1 MKNVIDYDGQYKDL
15 PDVPGRTISD
25 CVEEMIGILK
35 QRNQKGKVT
44 ITVDQSGYAR
54 VFLAWEGIVW
64 ERKSANEFYQTE
76 IKNEKF

>member
-1 MKNVIDYDGQYKDL
+1 MKNIIDYEGQYKDI

-25 CVEEMIGILK
+25 CVEEMIQILQ

-44 ITVDQSGYAR
+44 ITVDRCGYAR
-54 VFLAWEGIVW
+54 VFLAAEGIVW
-64 ERKSANEFYQTE
+64 ERKSATDFYQTE